1 MAKLTSLLIELVLNT
16 YTIRVTTIILLLVYS
31 VGKIEIQLAVYNFTI
46 NPMQINT
53 RRETL
58 NYYSI
63 NLQKLI
69 KTSKGAQSLHN
80 LHQKI

>member
-1 MAKLTSLLIELVLNT
+1 
-16 YTIRVTTIILLLVYS
+16 
-31 VGKIEIQLAVYNFTI
+31 
-46 NPMQINT
+46 MQINT